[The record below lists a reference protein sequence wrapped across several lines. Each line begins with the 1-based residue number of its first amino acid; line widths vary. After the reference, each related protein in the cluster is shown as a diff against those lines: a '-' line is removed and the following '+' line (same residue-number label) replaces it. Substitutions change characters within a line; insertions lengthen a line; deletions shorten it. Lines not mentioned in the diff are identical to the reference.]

1 MKDFL
6 VSPAPMFEG
15 ICVEIVRYLGYDI
28 VDIRHQTSSITN
40 VICIPRMDSLRP
52 ISRQYVYFKI
62 YREALSLGLSAVKTL
77 LEEAKKLR
85 CVKAVCISP
94 FKFRPE
100 AVEFSLSRQID
111 LIGGDRLSQILREIR
126 G

>member
-1 MKDFL
+1 M
-6 VSPAPMFEG
+6 VWSP
-15 ICVEIVRYLGYDI
+15 VEIVRHLGYDI
-28 VDIRHQTSSITN
+28 IDIRHQSSSITN
-40 VICIPRMDSLRP
+40 MICIPSMNSSRP
-52 ISRQYVYFKI
+52 ITRQYVYFKI
-62 YREALSLGLSAVKTL
+62 YREALSLGLAVVKTL
-77 LEEAKKLR
+77 LEEARKLR

-100 AVEFSLSRQID
+100 AVDFAIPRQID